1 MSFIRN
7 TFRLVS
13 CVLIGGTFLSS
24 GTAILAQV
32 SPTEVQNPRA
42 KADEQKYLPQLVSLQ
57 KSIGSANFPFTFRLA
72 RYLDAKPGQRAALDS
87 NGLEF
92 VLFQEKIVLKVSAFY
107 RVAFNSMEV
116 TQNGRAGQ
124 TMQQAI
130 LPVLQMITEQMPQNY
145 DYDAVGFEILYD
157 ARDKSG
163 SYDYEGREVLTAVF
177 GRDDAF
183 ALARATTNE
192 ERQEILDRSDV
203 FVNGKQFGLALGQ
216 SDPMNVQ
223 ALGRPAAQPSL
234 ERASFTP
241 AKALRPSAAAVSADI
256 DDVQTVRTTESSP
269 VDVDASGLQQK
280 LQSEVNAIRG
290 GNEIKSSPQVTN
302 LPSLETDGDQ
312 RTLHF
317 TMQNTLSFERGP
329 SSIYKR
335 AAQSFDLFLAP
346 DLKDISKKVPADA
359 TVDALHF
366 SVLNR
371 LGADKNE
378 TIEYIC
384 PVDTIRSFV
393 ANKITTQELI
403 NKSVVLV
410 NGVRIGVDLQ
420 LVE

>member
-346 DLKDISKKVPADA
+346 GLKDISKKVPADA